1 MSNSSTLVAG
11 IKLRLR
17 AQGISYRQLAQRLGL
32 SEPTVK
38 RDLSRGKFTLSR
50 LDRICEALG
59 VDLVDLLQPPGNA
72 PLTELSEQQEQALVA
87 SPKLL
92 VVTYLVVNNWKMS
105 EIVNTFRMDH
115 NELSLLLAK
124 LDRLRIIDFRPP
136 VRIKNL
142 TGRNFNWR
150 KDGPVH
156 AYFIERVCPE
166 FFNSRFETA
175 GDEFRFV
182 AGMLSE
188 ASLLRLRASLRHV
201 ASEFES
207 LAQQDARLP
216 LDERDGCTAIL
227 ALRSWEFSEFAKL
240 RRSPRVKRGKS

>member
-1 MSNSSTLVAG
+1 LSDSTTLVAG

-17 AQGISYRQLAQRLGL
+17 AQGLSYSDLAKRLGL

-50 LDRICEALG
+50 LDSICEALG
-59 VDLVDLLQPPGNA
+59 VGIVDLLQPPGNL
-72 PLTELSEQQEQALVA
+72 PLTELSEAQEQALVA
-87 SPKLL
+87 TPKLL
-92 VVTYLVVNNWKMS
+92 VVTYLVVNDWKMS
-105 EIVNTFRMDH
+105 EIVGTFQLDH
-115 NELSLLLAK
+115 AELSTLLTK

-136 VRIKNL
+136 VRIKKL
-142 TGRNFNWR
+142 TGRNFQWR

-166 FFNSRFETA
+166 FFNSRFEAA

-201 ASEFES
+201 AAEFET

-216 LDERDGCTAIL
+216 LEERDGATAIL
-227 ALRSWEFSEFAKL
+227 ALRSWEYSEFAKL
-240 RRSPRVKRGKS
+240 RRSPRAKRAKS

>member
-1 MSNSSTLVAG
+1 LSNSTTLVDG

-17 AQGISYRQLAQRLGL
+17 AQGLSYRDLAKRLGL

-59 VDLVDLLQPPGNA
+59 VDIVDLLQPPGNA

-87 SPKLL
+87 NPKLL

-105 EIVNTFRMDH
+105 EIVNTFQLDH
-115 NELSLLLAK
+115 AELSILLSK
-124 LDRLRIIDFRPP
+124 LDRLRIVDFRPP
-136 VRIKNL
+136 VRIKKL

-166 FFNSRFETA
+166 FFNSRFEA
-175 GDEFRFV
+175 SGDEFRFV

-207 LAQQDARLP
+207 LAQQDARLS

-240 RRSPRVKRGKS
+240 RRTPRAKRAKS